1 MVIGDTKK
9 ERQCRHLFQRSFY
22 SLLMAAA
29 TENRIRDV
37 LSGIVPY
44 RDEGLNLWS
53 QPLDVTIMKRTG
65 LPYQVDPCLS

>member
-44 RDEGLNLWS
+44 RDEGLNL
-53 QPLDVTIMKRTG
+53 
-65 LPYQVDPCLS
+65 